1 VRIIEVRPSKKLS
14 GWIAFEAP
22 GVEPAFSGPNGKQD
36 AISFAA
42 NRFNGSAGEVR
53 VYDEFGLTL
62 LDTITIEGRGHDPQA
77 EFLKGLRKKLPFRP
91 ATAEPYHGPKT

>member
-1 VRIIEVRPSKKLS
+1 MALADWFTALLKVRIIEVRPSKKLG

-22 GVEPAFSGPNGKQD
+22 GVEPAFTGPFGKQD

-42 NRFNGSAGEVR
+42 SRFNGNTGEVR

-62 LDTITIEGRGHDPQA
+62 LDTITIEGRGHYPQA
-77 EFLKGLRKKLPFRP
+77 GSEKPSCI
-91 ATAEPYHGPKT
+91 AA

>member
-1 VRIIEVRPSKKLS
+1 MAHADRFTAPLKVRIIEVRPSKKFG

-22 GVEPAFSGPNGKQD
+22 GVEPAFEGPFGKQD

-42 NRFNGSAGEVR
+42 SRFNGSAGEVR

-62 LDTITIEGRGHDPQA
+62 LDTITIEARGHYPQA
-77 EFLKGLRKKLPFRP
+77 GSEKPSSI
-91 ATAEPYHGPKT
+91 AA